1 MFFLHS
7 LYLTKQKSGHAD
19 NFVNFLQSALAFGGW
34 YAICSSLTK
43 AQVLS
48 IQVYAYNSRHTGKNP
63 SVNSMAIK
71 TTATRADFNPAETPT
86 GKYKP
91 GKIRDRNIASIL
103 NAAEEEFVHNGFCG
117 ASIQNIADRAG
128 IPKANVHYYF
138 KSKTNLYV
146 AVLDNIINL
155 WNDLL
160 GEITVDDDPA
170 EVLDR
175 FIRKKVE
182 LSYTH
187 PRASKLYAME
197 MIQGAPHLQGYIRT
211 EMHQFVRRKAQIIE
225 QWIALGRMD
234 KVDPMHLIF
243 LIWSSTQHYADF
255 DVKILTVMNRAEY
268 EPDMIKGIA
277 DFLSGI
283 ILKGC
288 GLVMPVTQHQ
298 FEPSN

>member
-1 MFFLHS
+1 MTSDTSSTTNSARKAHRNTSSSSSKNLS
-7 LYLTKQKSGHAD
+7 VKSMANKKAD
-19 NFVNFLQSALAFGGW
+19 TAAEF
-34 YAICSSLTK
+34 
-43 AQVLS
+43 
-48 IQVYAYNSRHTGKNP
+48 NP
-63 SVNSMAIK
+63 S
-71 TTATRADFNPAETPT
+71 ETPT

-91 GKIRDRNIASIL
+91 GKIRDRNLTNII
-103 NAAEEEFVHNGFCG
+103 NAAEEEFVQNGFRG

-138 KSKTNLYV
+138 KSKDNLYV
-146 AVLDNIINL
+146 TVLDNIINL
-155 WNDLL
+155 WNDVL
-160 GEITVDDDPA
+160 GEITVDDNPA

-197 MIQGAPHLQGYIRT
+197 MIQGAPHLKGYIRT
-211 EMHQFVRRKAQIIE
+211 EMRQFVRRIAQIIE
-225 QWIALGRMD
+225 QWIEQGRMD

-255 DVKILTVMNRAEY
+255 DVKILTVLNRAEY
-268 EPDMIKGIA
+268 ETDMIEDISN
-277 DFLSGI
+277 FLSQI

-288 GLVMPVTQHQ
+288 GLTPPPQTQA
-298 FEPSN
+298 ESA

>member
-1 MFFLHS
+1 
-7 LYLTKQKSGHAD
+7 
-19 NFVNFLQSALAFGGW
+19 
-34 YAICSSLTK
+34 
-43 AQVLS
+43 
-48 IQVYAYNSRHTGKNP
+48 
-63 SVNSMAIK
+63 MAVK
-71 TTATRADFNPAETPT
+71 TTATRKTIALNTNAAAAPASKPAGTAKTVAKTARSIASKNANKNASKKKEEQQEFNPTETPT

-91 GKIRDRNIASIL
+91 GKIRDRNLSNII
-103 NAAEEEFVHNGFCG
+103 NAAEEEFVHNGFRG

-138 KSKTNLYV
+138 KSKSNLYV

-160 GEITVDDDPA
+160 GEITVEDDPA

-175 FIRKKVE
+175 FIRQKVE

-197 MIQGAPHLQGYIRT
+197 MIQGAPHLKGYIRT
-211 EMHQFVRRKAQIIE
+211 EMRQFVRGIAHIIE
-225 QWIALGRMD
+225 QWIEQGRME

-268 EPDMIKGIA
+268 EPDMIKDIS
-277 DFLSGI
+277 DFLSQM

-288 GLVMPVTQHQ
+288 GLKPPTSTPTSTPTLNQT
-298 FEPSN
+298 

>member
-1 MFFLHS
+1 
-7 LYLTKQKSGHAD
+7 
-19 NFVNFLQSALAFGGW
+19 
-34 YAICSSLTK
+34 
-43 AQVLS
+43 
-48 IQVYAYNSRHTGKNP
+48 
-63 SVNSMAIK
+63 MATK
-71 TTATRADFNPAETPT
+71 TTAVKKTIAPKNTSATSPASSGVTGVVAKATVAKKKDDTQEFNPTETPT

-91 GKIRDRNIASIL
+91 GKIRDRNLNNII
-103 NAAEEEFVHNGFCG
+103 NAAEEEFVQNGFRG

-182 LSYTH
+182 LSYTN

-197 MIQGAPHLQGYIRT
+197 MIQGAPHLKGYIRT
-211 EMHQFVRRKAQIIE
+211 EMRQFVRRKAQIIE
-225 QWIALGRMD
+225 QWIEQGRMD

-243 LIWSSTQHYADF
+243 LIWASTQHYADF

-268 EPDMIKGIA
+268 EPDMINDIS
-277 DFLSGI
+277 DFLSQM

-288 GLVMPVTQHQ
+288 GLKPPVK
-298 FEPSN
+298 

>member
-1 MFFLHS
+1 
-7 LYLTKQKSGHAD
+7 
-19 NFVNFLQSALAFGGW
+19 
-34 YAICSSLTK
+34 
-43 AQVLS
+43 
-48 IQVYAYNSRHTGKNP
+48 
-63 SVNSMAIK
+63 MAK
-71 TTATRADFNPAETPT
+71 TLDTASDFNPSETPT

-91 GKIRDRNIASIL
+91 GKIRDRNLSTIL
-103 NAAEEEFVHNGFCG
+103 NAAEEEFVQNGFRG

-155 WNDLL
+155 WNELL

-175 FIRKKVE
+175 FIRRKVE
-182 LSYTH
+182 FSYLH

-197 MIQGAPHLQGYIRT
+197 MIQGAPHLKDHVRT
-211 EMHQFVRRKAQIIE
+211 EMRQFVRRKVNIIE
-225 QWIALGRMD
+225 QWIAQGRMN

-268 EPDMIKGIA
+268 EPDMIEDISN
-277 DFLSGI
+277 FLSHM
-283 ILKGC
+283 ILTGC
-288 GLVMPVTQHQ
+288 GLVPPKHTS
-298 FEPSN
+298 PSASKTPSEAEVIT

>member
-1 MFFLHS
+1 MANKTS
-7 LYLTKQKSGHAD
+7 ATASKTATTKTA
-19 NFVNFLQSALAFGGW
+19 
-34 YAICSSLTK
+34 
-43 AQVLS
+43 
-48 IQVYAYNSRHTGKNP
+48 
-63 SVNSMAIK
+63 
-71 TTATRADFNPAETPT
+71 TTADATENNKTLSPGKPAVRKAKATKGVTPVASKKSAAESDFDPTETPT

-91 GKIRDRNIASIL
+91 GKIRDRNLSNII
-103 NAAEEEFVHNGFCG
+103 NAAEEEFVQNGFRG

-138 KSKTNLYV
+138 KSKSNLYV
-146 AVLDNIINL
+146 TVLDNIINL
-155 WNDLL
+155 WNDVL

-197 MIQGAPHLQGYIRT
+197 MIQGAPHLKGYIRT
-211 EMHQFVRRKAQIIE
+211 EMRQFVRRKVQIME
-225 QWIALGRMD
+225 QWITQGRMD

-268 EPDMIKGIA
+268 EADMIKDIS
-277 DFLSGI
+277 DFLSLM

-288 GLVMPVTQHQ
+288 GLTPPATPYIP
-298 FEPSN
+298 ETSDPTP

>member
-1 MFFLHS
+1 
-7 LYLTKQKSGHAD
+7 
-19 NFVNFLQSALAFGGW
+19 
-34 YAICSSLTK
+34 
-43 AQVLS
+43 
-48 IQVYAYNSRHTGKNP
+48 
-63 SVNSMAIK
+63 MATK
-71 TTATRADFNPAETPT
+71 TTAVKTPSTTNAVAASSNKSTTSKTMSTSKSATVKTMATKKAESAPDFNPTETPT

-91 GKIRDRNIASIL
+91 GKIRDRNLTNII
-103 NAAEEEFVHNGFCG
+103 NAAEEEFVHNGFRG

-197 MIQGAPHLQGYIRT
+197 MIQGAPHLKGYIRT
-211 EMHQFVRRKAQIIE
+211 EMRQFVRRKAQIIE
-225 QWIALGRMD
+225 QWIELGRMD

-268 EPDMIKGIA
+268 EPDMIKDIS
-277 DFLSGI
+277 DFLSQM

-288 GLVMPVTQHQ
+288 GLKPPT
-298 FEPSN
+298 PASSLAPPPN

>member
-1 MFFLHS
+1 MANKTNAVTTSTANTSDSMANTNVLPAS
-7 LYLTKQKSGHAD
+7 KQA
-19 NFVNFLQSALAFGGW
+19 
-34 YAICSSLTK
+34 
-43 AQVLS
+43 
-48 IQVYAYNSRHTGKNP
+48 TGKP
-63 SVNSMAIK
+63 KVRK
-71 TTATRADFNPAETPT
+71 TVTTVATKKTEVATDFNPSETPT

-91 GKIRDRNIASIL
+91 GKIRDRNLTNII
-103 NAAEEEFVHNGFCG
+103 NAAEEEFVQNGFRG

-138 KSKTNLYV
+138 KSKDNLYV
-146 AVLDNIINL
+146 TVLDNIINL
-155 WNDLL
+155 WNDVL

-197 MIQGAPHLQGYIRT
+197 MIQGAPHLKGYIRT
-211 EMHQFVRRKAQIIE
+211 EMRQFVRRKAQIIE
-225 QWIALGRMD
+225 QWIEQGRMD

-268 EPDMIKGIA
+268 EADMIKDIS
-277 DFLSGI
+277 DFLSQM

-288 GLVMPVTQHQ
+288 GLTPPATPYVP
-298 FEPSN
+298 EISE

>member
-1 MFFLHS
+1 MANKTNAVTTSTANTSDSMANTNVLPAS
-7 LYLTKQKSGHAD
+7 KQA
-19 NFVNFLQSALAFGGW
+19 
-34 YAICSSLTK
+34 
-43 AQVLS
+43 
-48 IQVYAYNSRHTGKNP
+48 TGKP
-63 SVNSMAIK
+63 KVRK
-71 TTATRADFNPAETPT
+71 TVTTVATKKTEGATDFNPSETPT

-91 GKIRDRNIASIL
+91 GKIRDRNLTNII
-103 NAAEEEFVHNGFCG
+103 NAAEEEFVQNGFRG

-138 KSKTNLYV
+138 KSKDNLYV
-146 AVLDNIINL
+146 TVLDNIINL
-155 WNDLL
+155 WNDVL

-197 MIQGAPHLQGYIRT
+197 MIQGAPHLKGYIRT
-211 EMHQFVRRKAQIIE
+211 EMRQFVRRKAQIIE
-225 QWIALGRMD
+225 QWIEQGRMD

-268 EPDMIKGIA
+268 EADMIKDIS
-277 DFLSGI
+277 DFLSQM

-288 GLVMPVTQHQ
+288 GLTPPATPYVP
-298 FEPSN
+298 EISE